1 MLIGISGKK
10 QSGKNTVGVILQC
23 LYENAT
29 FEQIEDTIDAGLMI
43 YDPKDME
50 LVSFASKLKEIASN
64 LIGSSYWE
72 FESQIFKDEKN
83 PLIGITNR
91 EILQKIGTSFRK
103 LFGEDIWIKVLF
115 KYLEYKGLD
124 KNYIITD
131 VRYKNEAKAIKE
143 RGGILIRVNR
153 NTDSNDTHQSEVDLD
168 DYDKFDFIID
178 NNGSVKELIK
188 KVIEIYNKLF

>member
-29 FEQIEDTIDAGLMI
+29 FEQIEDTIDVGLMI

-72 FESQIFKDEKN
+72 FEGQIFKDEKN

-178 NNGSVKELIK
+178 NNGSVEELIK
-188 KVIEIYNKLF
+188 KVIEIYDKLF

>member
-1 MLIGISGKK
+1 MIIGISGKK
-10 QSGKNTVGVILQC
+10 QSGKNTVGAILQC
-23 LYENAT
+23 LHENIN
-29 FEQIEDTIDAGLMI
+29 FEGIKEVIDKGMLI
-43 YDPKDME
+43 YDPNNME
-50 LVSFASKLKEIASN
+50 LVSFASKLKEIASS
-64 LIGSSYWE
+64 LIGVKYWD
-72 FESQIFKDEKN
+72 FENQTFKKEVD
-83 PLIGITNR
+83 PLTGLTNR

-115 KYLEYKGLD
+115 KYLECNGLD

-143 RGGILIRVNR
+143 KGGILIRVNR

-178 NNGSVKELIK
+178 NNGSVEELIK
-188 KVIEIYNKLF
+188 KVIEIYDKLF

>member
-72 FESQIFKDEKN
+72 FEGQIFKDEKN

-188 KVIEIYNKLF
+188 KVIEIYDKLF